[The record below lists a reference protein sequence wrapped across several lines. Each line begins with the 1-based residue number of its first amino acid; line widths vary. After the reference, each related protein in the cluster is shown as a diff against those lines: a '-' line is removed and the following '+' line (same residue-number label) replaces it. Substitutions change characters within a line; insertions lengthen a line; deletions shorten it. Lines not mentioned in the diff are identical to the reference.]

1 MTVYDDEQN
10 LWKEQIKAIKESNKL
25 LTELNKTLLQVLG
38 QMKVR

>member
-25 LTELNKTLLQVLG
+25 LTELNKTLLQVLE
-38 QMKVR
+38 KVVQR